1 MAKWVFM
8 EDLPDISLL
17 SMNPQIAGIIQTSE
31 FMRSGGGSG
40 NGFHNYLLLFKGVD
54 VELYQDWDGAGR
66 RAKAAL
72 DRMRD
77 SAFVKQLRE
86 KIFTAVK
93 DLILFSDTTK
103 ATDLSEKTDN
113 ELAALLKEY
122 YEIHTRVMKYGFIPN
137 LTDYSDSE
145 RNIIIEELEEYL
157 SAKTSSKEVM
167 QQAIA
172 ALTTPEE
179 ESWPNKEQKEF
190 LALAADV
197 FSDPVTVKWLK
208 TTDDTKLAEG
218 ISSRPDLEMKL
229 ESLINNYSW
238 LSFGFIGPATWD
250 KKYYLSLLS
259 SLAKQ
264 GVNPKDELKKMEQRH
279 GTIAKEKERFVA
291 ELGID
296 KEHRHL
302 FYAAEQCVFLKAYRK
317 DALSMGWQVLDI
329 IARECAGRL
338 GINIDQAH
346 FLTLGELA
354 DALEGKS
361 KPSLRLIERR
371 RLRCIYLMLEGKL
384 SVVDDE
390 NEIDSLVATLPE
402 KVEEVSVS
410 EITGDCACPGKSRG
424 IVKIINKV
432 EDIPKIKEGDI
443 LVSHATYP
451 DLVVAMKMA
460 SAIVTDMGG
469 LTCHAAIVS
478 RELGIPCVV
487 GTKFAT
493 KALKDGDEVEVDATN
508 GIIRKIS
515 G

>member
-17 SMNPQIAGIIQTSE
+17 SMDPQLTGIIHTPE
-31 FMRSGGGSG
+31 LVGPRD
-40 NGFHNYLLLFKGVD
+40 FHNYILVFRGVD

-66 RAKAAL
+66 RAKATL

-77 SAFVKQLRE
+77 PGFVERLRDS
-86 KIFTAVK
+86 IFAAVK
-93 DLILFSDTTK
+93 DLVIFSDTVKSTG
-103 ATDLSEKTDN
+103 LSEKTDA
-113 ELAALLKEY
+113 ELAALLREY
-122 YEIHTRVMKYGFIPN
+122 YEIHLRVMKYGFVLN
-137 LTDYSDSE
+137 LTDYSDSG
-145 RNIIIEELEEYL
+145 RNIIIEELEKYM
-157 SAKTSSKEVM
+157 SIKTQDREVM
-167 QQAIA
+167 QRAIA
-172 ALTTPEE
+172 ALTTPGE

-190 LALAADV
+190 LALTADV
-197 FSDPVTVKWLK
+197 FKDQSTVKWLK
-208 TTDDTKLAEG
+208 ATDDAGLAEE

-229 ESLINNYSW
+229 ESLINNYAW
-238 LSFGFIGPATWD
+238 LSFGFMGPITWD

-264 GVNPKDELKKMEQRH
+264 GVDPNDELRKMEQRH

-291 ELGID
+291 DLGID

-317 DALSMGWQVLDI
+317 DALSMGWQALDF

-338 GINIDQAH
+338 GIDIDQAH
-346 FLTLGELA
+346 FLTLSELA
-354 DALEGKS
+354 DALEGKF

-371 RLRCIYLMLEGKL
+371 RLRCIYLMMDGKL
-384 SVVDDE
+384 TVIDDE
-390 NEIDSLVATLPE
+390 KEIDSMIAALPE
-402 KVEEVSVS
+402 KVGEVSVS

-432 EDIPKIKEGDI
+432 EDISKIKEGDI

-478 RELGIPCVV
+478 RELGIPCIV

-493 KALKDGDEVEVDATN
+493 KAFKDGDEVEVDATN